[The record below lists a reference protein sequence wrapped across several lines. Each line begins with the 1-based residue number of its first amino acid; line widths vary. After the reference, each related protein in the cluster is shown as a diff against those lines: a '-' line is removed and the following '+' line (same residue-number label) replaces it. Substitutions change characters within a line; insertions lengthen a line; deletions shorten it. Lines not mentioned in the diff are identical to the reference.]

1 MIILYSTGCS
11 RCKVLEARMKAKNI
25 KYNLVE
31 DIDVMLAKGIQQVPV
46 LQVDGKMMDF
56 VEAVKW
62 TNQV

>member
-11 RCKVLEARMKAKNI
+11 RCKVLEARLNAKNI
-25 KYNLVE
+25 KYNLVD
-31 DIDVMLAKGIQQVPV
+31 DIDVMMEKGIQQVPV

>member
-11 RCKVLEARMKAKNI
+11 RCKVLEARLNAKNI
-25 KYNLVE
+25 KYNLVD
-31 DIDVMLAKGIQQVPV
+31 DIDVMMEKGIQQVPV
-46 LQVDGKMMDF
+46 LQVEGKMMDF